1 MQNFDSSP
9 RSFEDIDEKD
19 RCILFPK
26 NQIQILYLK
35 NDEEKYVEAYEAESL
50 LCSEIVEHLNR
61 GESVFIS
68 NKTVSKVTAEAKRTS
83 TNPKDTVYLNR
94 V

>member
-1 MQNFDSSP
+1 MQNSFSSP
-9 RSFEDIDEKD
+9 RSFEEIGEKHP
-19 RCILFPK
+19 CILFPK

-35 NDEEKYVEAYEAESL
+35 NDEEKYVEVYEADSL

-68 NKTVSKVTAEAKRTS
+68 NKTISKETARARRTLFI
-83 TNPKDTVYLNR
+83 TN
-94 V
+94 